1 MISAIKTIGAICLAA
16 AGLCLVCSAEAIGA
30 ISDPVLV
37 YKPEKPQDPKA
48 KREPPPTGFLEGPCG
63 LAVTPSG
70 QVQLSDYYHDAVD
83 GFNVAPVEKTSP
95 PMETLKYVTQI
106 ANVDQLDGPCG
117 LASSESGALY
127 VNNFHRNVVNLTTH
141 STLALPTE
149 ATAEHLPTGV
159 AVEAGTNR
167 VYVDNRTY
175 ITAYEA
181 NGTQVMDGLEP
192 LRIGAD
198 VKADY
203 YGLAVT
209 PTGRI
214 YVSDATTNKVKVF
227 EPALDKVTPVATIS
241 GPGKGFSSLR
251 NSSLAIDK
259 NSGVVY
265 ITDNLQP
272 VYTEEPEA
280 AVYVYSP
287 TNALLGVLKYKV
299 FDALPVGI
307 AVDNSGGSN
316 QGYVYVTSGNTDQ
329 AAVYGYK
336 PGSQTTSFLPP
347 SVGATVKF
355 GGSGRGEVSSNTGE
369 IQCSASCSAQPL
381 AGSDITL
388 RATPDAGSTFSG
400 WSGDCAGG
408 SSTCTVP
415 LVDALSVGADFTAD
429 PAAEAEPAPGEAIA
443 GAAAM
448 PSQPATRARPRHRRR
463 HHHRRR
469 THHHRATPRR

>member
-1 MISAIKTIGAICLAA
+1 MISAVKTIGAICLAV

-30 ISDPVLV
+30 ASDPVLV

-63 LAVTPSG
+63 LAVDSSG
-70 QVQLSDYYHDAVD
+70 RVQLSDYYHGAVD
-83 GFNVAPVEKTSP
+83 EFNVVPVEKTSP
-95 PMETLKYVTQI
+95 PMETLKYSSQI
-106 ANVDQLDGPCG
+106 ANVDPLDGPCG
-117 LASSESGALY
+117 LASSESGSLY

-149 ATAEHLPTGV
+149 NTAEHLPTGV

-175 ITAYEA
+175 ITAFEA

-192 LRIGAD
+192 LRIGTD

-209 PTGRI
+209 PAGRI

-227 EPALDKVTPVATIS
+227 EPALDKINPVATIS
-241 GPGKGFSSLR
+241 GPGKGFTSLR
-251 NSSLAIDK
+251 NSSLAIDN

-272 VYTEEPEA
+272 IYTEEPEA

-307 AVDNSGGSN
+307 AVDNSGGPN
-316 QGYVYVTSGNTDQ
+316 QGHVYVTSGNTDQ

-336 PGSQTTSFLPP
+336 SGSQTTSFLSP

-355 GGSGRGEVSSNTGE
+355 GGSGRGAVSSNTGE
-369 IQCSASCSAQPL
+369 IECSASCSAQPL

-388 RATPDAGSTFSG
+388 RATPDPGSTFTG
-400 WSGDCAGG
+400 WSGDCAGAD
-408 SSTCTVP
+408 SNCTVP
-415 LVDALSVGADFTAD
+415 LGEALSVGANF
-429 PAAEAEPAPGEAIA
+429 AAAPVAAEPAPSGAIA
-443 GAAAM
+443 GAAVTS
-448 PSQPATRARPRHRRR
+448 SQQPTEARSGHRRR
-463 HHHRRR
+463 HRHHRRR
-469 THHHRATPRR
+469 NHHHRAIHRR